1 MRGSANEVDMS
12 NPSPDLLLRRREFLA
27 TAGSTAAAWALLQDA
42 AGAENPAANV
52 GDKTST
58 IRLTSLRTYWVGP
71 IVFLRLETN
80 HGVVGW
86 GEVKGVD
93 PRVSKPLAE
102 SIFELLLGE
111 NPTRIEHLWQKVYRA
126 HRDIRGGAF
135 LVHTLA
141 GFDMALW
148 DITGKL
154 WGVPIYRMLGGPT
167 RDRIRVYHTAKAL
180 KVPPHGIY
188 DHSGTPAD
196 IDRMVNAI
204 KAAREQ
210 VGHDGVVMFDA
221 HSAVPPATLIQLA
234 AAIKPYDVL
243 FIEEPAV
250 PGNIEVFKR
259 LKQSINIP
267 LATGERDRTIWEFV
281 PYLHER
287 CIDIVQPDCCHTGG
301 ITSMKKIATLAEAY
315 HVPLAPHCTANF
327 LGIAASLHVTASI
340 PFFLIHEF
348 YPNNHGFNLKGI
360 TRMDH
365 EVDKDGYVTL
375 PPGPGLG
382 VEVDEKLLEAAAKL
396 PQTYKWPGAKLRD
409 GSVADY

>member
-1 MRGSANEVDMS
+1 MRTTSAGSS
-12 NPSPDLLLRRREFLA
+12 LGRREFLA
-27 TAGSTAAAWALLQDA
+27 SAGTAAAAWALLQDA

-52 GDKTST
+52 ADKSST

-93 PRVSKPLAE
+93 PRVSRPLAE
-102 SIFELLLGE
+102 SLFELLKGE

-154 WGVPIYRMLGGPT
+154 WGVPIYRMLGGPS
-167 RDRIRVYHTAKAL
+167 RDRIRVYHTPKAQ
-180 KVPPHGIY
+180 KVPPSGIY
-188 DHSGTPAD
+188 EHSGTPVE

-204 KAAREQ
+204 KAARER
-210 VGHDGVVMFDA
+210 VGPDGAVMFDA
-221 HSAVPPATLIQLA
+221 HCAVPPATLIQFA

-315 HVPLAPHCTANF
+315 HVPIAPHCTANF
-327 LGIAASLHVTASI
+327 LGIAASLHVTASV
-340 PFFLIHEF
+340 PFVLIHEF
-348 YPNNHGFNLKGI
+348 YPGNHGFNLKDV
-360 TRMDH
+360 TRMEY
-365 EVDKDGYVTL
+365 EVDKEGYVTL